1 MAGRRPKRAEGQSQ
15 GVRPTGAGHQQVPVV
30 FGSEVFASDVLE
42 QIAQE
47 AGAQYVDQLRDDDP
61 PGEPNA
67 PEHTYVGMML
77 RNMELMIPA
86 LGGNVDALA
95 GIEPWD
101 TYLP

>member
-1 MAGRRPKRAEGQSQ
+1 
-15 GVRPTGAGHQQVPVV
+15 
-30 FGSEVFASDVLE
+30 
-42 QIAQE
+42 
-47 AGAQYVDQLRDDDP
+47 LRDDDP

-86 LGGNVDALA
+86 LGGSVEALA
-95 GIEPWD
+95 GIKPYD